1 MDMQMEWS
9 ENRALLRGTAAGAP
23 EVSHENHGVRYW
35 TFPLAVRR
43 LSGRED
49 RLNIIAAE
57 PLLARCPVR
66 PGEELEVEGEV
77 RSFNNKSGRGS
88 RLVITL
94 YARRL
99 APGEGEH
106 CNELHLAGVLC
117 KPPIL
122 RRTPL
127 GREIC
132 DLMLAV
138 NRRYGR
144 ADYLPCIAWGA
155 LAEACG
161 ARSVG
166 DGLRLAGRLQSRV
179 YTKLVEGESQERTA
193 FEVSVMRLIEP
204 EEERAEAAFSHRW
217 ARQKSE

>member
-1 MDMQMEWS
+1 MQTDWNV
-9 ENRALLRGTAAGAP
+9 NRAVLRGTAAAAP
-23 EVSHENHGVRYW
+23 VVSHENHGMIYW
-35 TFPLAVRR
+35 TFPLAVLR
-43 LSGRED
+43 LSGSED
-49 RLNIIAAE
+49 RVNVIVSGE
-57 PLLARCPVR
+57 LLSDCPV
-66 PGEELEVEGEV
+66 GEGTCVEVEGEV

-127 GREIC
+127 GRDIC

-144 ADYLPCIAWGA
+144 TDYLPCIAWGS
-155 LAEACG
+155 LARRCAE
-161 ARSVG
+161 
-166 DGLRLAGRLQSRV
+166 LAPGNRVELEGRLQSRV
-179 YTKLVEGESQERTA
+179 YTKRLGETSEERTA
-193 FEVSVMRLIEP
+193 FEVSVSVLERLDAP
-204 EEERAEAAFSHRW
+204 APAE
-217 ARQKSE
+217 QPCG